1 MNEKSSAFGVT
12 VEDRKFDVA
21 VVERGYL
28 MECICFERK
37 QSCVMNG
44 GISHTG
50 DAAGKSRF
58 RQALEHGKLFHE
70 CAE

>member
-12 VEDRKFDVA
+12 VEDCKFDVA

-37 QSCVMNG
+37 QSYVMNG